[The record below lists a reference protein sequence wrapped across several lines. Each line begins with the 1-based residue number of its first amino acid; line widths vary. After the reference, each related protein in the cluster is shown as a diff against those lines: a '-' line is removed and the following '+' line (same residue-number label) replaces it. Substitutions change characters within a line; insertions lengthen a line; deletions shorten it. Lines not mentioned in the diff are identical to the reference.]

1 MGKMVGLEKPGFLLL
16 SGHPQSGR
24 VRKFQGTPLIGKT
37 ELPHLADGAVVGHID
52 FRFLSPRRSRESETA
67 RITPG

>member
-24 VRKFQGTPLIGKT
+24 VRK
-37 ELPHLADGAVVGHID
+37 V
-52 FRFLSPRRSRESETA
+52 ESEDYGKHTLG
-67 RITPG
+67 RGYS